1 MTEANGID
9 KVPDGVEETAV
20 PKKSYSTPQLVVYGD
35 LRVIAATR
43 RRTGADGGAPGTN
56 FSN

>member
-1 MTEANGID
+1 MTEANRMG
-9 KVPDGVEETAV
+9 KSPDGPKETAV

-43 RRTGADGGAPGTN
+43 RRSGSDGGAPGTN
-56 FSN
+56 FSK